1 MYFAFPVAIPHVKSR
16 NFSSGGSADA
26 RSDADVRQS
35 THYNAVT
42 QDGYTS
48 DTAVDWLWLV

>member
-1 MYFAFPVAIPHVKSR
+1 MYFAFPMAIPHVKSR
-16 NFSSGGSADA
+16 NPSSGGSADA

-42 QDGYTS
+42 RDGYTS